1 MDKKVAGIKDVAE
14 LSGLSIATVS
24 RALGG
29 KGSVSAKSRKLAQ
42 DAAAELGFVL
52 SYAASSLASGRNH
65 NIGVVV
71 PAVNRWFFSSL
82 VDGISSELIEA
93 GYDLTLYTTS
103 QNESHRATI
112 LTDFLLRKRL
122 DAVIAVSLELTE
134 SEIQQLLA
142 IHRPVMGVGGAL
154 PGADSI
160 HVNDFQ
166 LAKMATEHLIG
177 LGHTHIAHIGG
188 ANEYDADFKLPLTRR
203 SGFEVAMQE
212 AKLSYPAD
220 WLQTSDFTVNGTY
233 ATAKGLLA
241 AGRTRPTAIFAAS
254 DEMAFGAIMAARD
267 FGLRVPEDLSV
278 IGIDG
283 HELGEVFGLT
293 TFDQNPRG
301 QGAHAARRI
310 LAHLEQQSPSERVQH
325 APLAEEFP
333 TRFVVRHSTA
343 VPPPQ

>member
-1 MDKKVAGIKDVAE
+1 MEKKVVGIKDVAE

-29 KGSVSAKSRKLAQ
+29 KGSVSAKSRKRAQ

-82 VDGISSELIEA
+82 LDGISSELLEA

-103 QNESHRATI
+103 QNASHRATI
-112 LTDFLLRKRL
+112 LSDFLLRKRL

-134 SEIQQLLA
+134 AEVLQLLA
-142 IHRPVMGVGGAL
+142 IHRPVLGVGGLL

-160 HVNDFQ
+160 RVDDFQ
-166 LAKMATEHLIG
+166 LAKDATEHLIG
-177 LGHTHIAHIGG
+177 LGHTRIAHIGG
-188 ANEYDADFKLPLTRR
+188 ANEYDADFKLPRTRR
-203 SGFEVAMQE
+203 NGYEVAMKG
-212 AKLSYPAD
+212 AKLPYAPE
-220 WLQTSDFTVNGTY
+220 WLQTSDFTVNGAY
-233 ATAKGLLA
+233 ATARAMLG
-241 AGRTRPTAIFAAS
+241 AGRNRPTAIFAAS
-254 DEMAFGAIMAARD
+254 DEMAFGAILAARD

-283 HELGEVFGLT
+283 HEQGAVYGLT
-293 TFDQNPRG
+293 TFDQDARG
-301 QGAHAARRI
+301 QGSYAARRI
-310 LAHLEQQSPSERVQH
+310 LDR
-325 APLAEEFP
+325 LAQDLPATELPHEPVAEVFP
-333 TRFVVRHSTA
+333 TRLVVRSSTA
-343 VPPPQ
+343 VPPAE